1 VCQLNDTGEGLTPS
15 PVFSFYLLFLRD
27 NERSEWRR
35 DGAFKIR
42 SPDFRQKKFG
52 FFKYTPPD
60 FIHDELFLLVSFMT
74 RIQQS

>member
-1 VCQLNDTGEGLTPS
+1 MSAMIQARGLTLS
-15 PVFSFYLLFLRD
+15 PVFIFHHPFLRD

-52 FFKYTPPD
+52 FFKYTPSD
-60 FIHDELFLLVSFMT
+60 FIHDELFLLVPFIT